1 MQKIDLQLDVISF
14 NAAISACGKSNQW
27 VLALQLLD
35 DLHRSRLQSDQI
47 SFNAALAA
55 LGACEDW
62 HIALQLLIQM
72 DHCRLQRDAISFN
85 EACTPAWD
93 PSPIVFIYIYIY
105 NAMFSRL
112 FFLSLAFLN
121 FHVCSFPFLWNSPA
135 QAMPHGGGRWAL
147 PWLRHSHTLWSL
159 NLIAV
164 LLIVL
169 PYSSAEHIFSR
180 TTVSTVDEMALDPPL
195 KKH

>member
-93 PSPIVFIYIYIY
+93 PSPIVFIYIYI
-105 NAMFSRL
+105 ML
-112 FFLSLAFLN
+112 CSLD
-121 FHVCSFPFLWNSPA
+121 CSFCLWLSSIFMFVPFPFF
-135 QAMPHGGGRWAL
+135 GTL
-147 PWLRHSHTLWSL
+147 PPKRCPTVVVVGPCLGYG
-159 NLIAV
+159 IATHFG
-164 LLIVL
+164 
-169 PYSSAEHIFSR
+169 A
-180 TTVSTVDEMALDPPL
+180 
-195 KKH
+195 